1 MEGLREFLMSWKG
14 KVILAICVAPMALLG
29 IESFFHSS
37 SNPNEIA
44 KVGKTAIDMNTY
56 QNLLNQRLDSLTK
69 AVKDASLIKQDVLQ
83 DQVLQNLID
92 RTLLDNQ
99 INKLGMTVSDEAITE
114 YLKTDPAFQ
123 DANGQFSND
132 KFGEFLRA
140 NGLTK
145 DQLFTSIRSQNAY
158 RQFVANISDTAIYP
172 MSAIS
177 HIIDLQ
183 LQQRPVTVARLPW
196 QNYANQVSVTDKEIS
211 DYFTAHPDDM
221 KSQAMVDLTA
231 LTVDKSQL
239 NVPAVTD
246 AELKQQ
252 YDEYV
257 ETQASNIQ
265 YDVAM
270 ILVGGEKA
278 QATINE
284 VKSQLDKNADFATLA
299 KQYSQ
304 DDGSKNAGG
313 NIGVISKEMFPQ
325 DYDKVLSAVK
335 SLKAGETTAPIQTQY
350 GYQIFKLNKVDGA
363 TPPSLDSVRDT
374 MLAQATEKKRE
385 TAYQA
390 LVKQL
395 NDMATSGQKLND
407 MASKAQ
413 LTAQT
418 FKDYAKDN
426 NITALN
432 HPAVVS
438 AVFDDSLL
446 KSGDTSV
453 GVDLKGKTVWVQ
465 PTNYRPVKTLTLAE
479 ATPKIRSIL
488 AQEKATQLALAD
500 AKKIASQV
508 EQANNTNVTLPAGL
522 SFVSLGTVSRQDNKL
537 LAEEKSSAFSQPA
550 TADKLAVTTTTTSQG
565 ASVLVGGELQASN
578 IQLSAKDRNNTIRQ
592 IRDNVGEGHLQDY
605 VHYLRSINEVKI
617 NQSALNKPV
626 L

>member
-92 RTLLDNQ
+92 RTSLDNQ

-114 YLKTDPAFQ
+114 YLKTDPTFQ

-257 ETQASNIQ
+257 KTQASNVQ

-284 VKSQLDKNADFATLA
+284 VKSQLDRNADFATLA

-413 LTAQT
+413 LIAQT

-537 LAEEKSSAFSQPA
+537 LAEEKSSAFSQSA
-550 TADKLAVTTTTTSQG
+550 TVDKLAVTTTTTSQG

-626 L
+626 S

>member
-123 DANGQFSND
+123 DANGRFSND

-196 QNYANQVSVTDKEIS
+196 QNYANQVSVTDKEIG

-252 YDEYV
+252 YEEYV
-257 ETQASNIQ
+257 KTQASNVQ

-270 ILVGGEKA
+270 ILVGGDKA

-335 SLKAGETTAPIQTQY
+335 SLKADETTAPIQTQY

-363 TPPSLDSVRDT
+363 TPPSLNSVRDT

-395 NDMATSGQKLND
+395 NDMATAGQKLND

-426 NITALN
+426 NTTALN

-465 PTNYRPVKTLTLAE
+465 PTNYRPVKTLTLAQ

-550 TADKLAVTTTTTSQG
+550 TVDKLAVTTTTTSQG

-626 L
+626 S

>member
-92 RTLLDNQ
+92 RTSLDNQ

-114 YLKTDPAFQ
+114 YLKTDPTFQ

-257 ETQASNIQ
+257 KTQASNVQ

-284 VKSQLDKNADFATLA
+284 VKSQLDRNADFATLA

-426 NITALN
+426 NTTDLN

-508 EQANNTNVTLPAGL
+508 EQANNINVTLPAGL

-626 L
+626 S

>member
-132 KFGEFLRA
+132 KFGELLRA

-257 ETQASNIQ
+257 KTQASNVQ

-313 NIGVISKEMFPQ
+313 NIGAISKEMFPQ

-335 SLKAGETTAPIQTQY
+335 NLKAGETTAPIQTQY

-426 NITALN
+426 NTTALN

-479 ATPKIRSIL
+479 ATPKIRNIL

>member
-257 ETQASNIQ
+257 ETQASNVQ

-284 VKSQLDKNADFATLA
+284 VKSQLDRNADFATLA